1 MPQDTLYTNP
11 PEVDSLLEID
21 TVPVKIGTL
30 SESTPYTYQE
40 APESTNYLYGFIVLG
55 IFLLAFS
62 APIWLRYLVL
72 KGARIFRKKIQEPIK
87 DRKIIKTYENRWV
100 TYQNWLQYYNPYY
113 KRLPE
118 NMKERFLMRTLE
130 FSSSKHFHFKD
141 LEEEEKIPLLISAA
155 AVQLTF
161 GLKEFRLDYFKNIYV
176 LSQHYHYGLYNVPF
190 EGHVS
195 SDGIYLSW
203 LNFDRAYADYSDG
216 NNVGLHEMA
225 HALTYVNFTVDDG
238 TDEHFKNQFYTFTKT
253 GRRIFNEMQA
263 GTPTILGEYAATD
276 YNEFWAVSI
285 EFFFERSLEL
295 QYELPDLYNELVL
308 LLNQD
313 PLRPGVFIQP
323 VD

>member
-1 MPQDTLYTNP
+1 MPQDTFYTAP
-11 PEVDSLLEID
+11 PLVDSILESD
-21 TVPVKIGTL
+21 TSSVKIGTVNEGPP
-30 SESTPYTYQE
+30 SVEIKQDSGDYFI
-40 APESTNYLYGFIVLG
+40 GFLILA
-55 IFLLAFS
+55 IFFVVFFS
-62 APIWLRYLVL
+62 PIWIRFIFK
-72 KGARIFRKKIQEPIK
+72 KGARIIRKSIQEPIREK
-87 DRKIIKTYENRWV
+87 RIPKTYENRWV

-113 KRLPE
+113 RRLPE
-118 NMKERFLMRTLE
+118 KEKERFLIRTLE
-130 FSSSKHFHFKD
+130 FSSSKIFHFKD
-141 LEEEEKIPLLISAA
+141 LEKEERIPLLISAA

-203 LNFDRAYADYSDG
+203 LNFDRAYADYTDG

-225 HALTYVNFTVDDG
+225 HALTYVNFTVNEG
-238 TDEHFKNQFYTFTKT
+238 RDEHFKSQFYTFTKT

-263 GTPTILGEYAATD
+263 GRSNLLGEYAASD

-295 QYELPDLYNELVL
+295 QYELPDLYNDLVL